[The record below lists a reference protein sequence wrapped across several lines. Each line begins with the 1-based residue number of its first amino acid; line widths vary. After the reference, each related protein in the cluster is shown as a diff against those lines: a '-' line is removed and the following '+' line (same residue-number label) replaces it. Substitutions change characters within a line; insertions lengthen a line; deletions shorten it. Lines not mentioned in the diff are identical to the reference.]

1 MQIVI
6 QLVIQLENECRGFG
20 CRRSYLIITELDNC
34 GKIIQLLQK
43 LKNVIKVVMSIAV
56 KLQIIRIVLYIKKI
70 II

>member
-20 CRRSYLIITELDNC
+20 CRRSYLIITELDIC
-34 GKIIQLLQK
+34 GKIIQLLQTF
-43 LKNVIKVVMSIAV
+43 NFFIKVMSIAV
-56 KLQIIRIVLYIKKI
+56 KLQIIRIVLYNKKI